1 MNVNSLF
8 LMYLFTSDG
17 SPYGDSPRTHGA
29 SIVERTSWNIS
40 SLYFLEFF
48 SQIRLLAPCVQ
59 LCSLIHV

>member
-17 SPYGDSPRTHGA
+17 GDSPRTHGA
-29 SIVERTSWNIS
+29 SIVESTSWNIS

-48 SQIRLLAPCVQ
+48 FPRLGYLLLVY
-59 LCSLIHV
+59 SFVR